1 MSEGRTVHVLDT
13 GCANVSSVVFALERL
28 GAGVT
33 VGQDAA
39 GLQGAPRV
47 VLPGVGTARA
57 AMRELNARGLAGP
70 LRELRVPLLGLC
82 LGMQLLADA
91 SDEGDVPGLGLIPGR
106 VTRLNTAGLPSP
118 HMGWNRSRTG
128 GSPPLFAGLDGAHF
142 YYVHSFALPV
152 MEHTLAT
159 CEYGEAFSAAVG
171 HGNFM
176 GVQFHP
182 ERSGAA
188 GSRLLQNFLEMEN
201 T

>member
-1 MSEGRTVHVLDT
+1 MLDT

-28 GAGVT
+28 GARVT

-39 GLQGAPRV
+39 GLNSAPRV
-47 VLPGVGTARA
+47 ILPGVGTARA

-82 LGMQLLADA
+82 LGMQLLAEG
-91 SDEGDVPGLGLIPGR
+91 SDEGGGPRPDEGGVPGLGLIPGR
-106 VTRLNTAGLPSP
+106 VGRLDTAGLPSP
-118 HMGWNRSRTG
+118 HMGWNRTRAGDS
-128 GSPPLFAGLDGAHF
+128 PLFAGLDGAHF

-152 MEHTLAT
+152 TEHTLAS
-159 CEYGEAFSAAVG
+159 CEYGERFSAAVG

-188 GSRLLQNFLEMEN
+188 GARLLQNFLEME
-201 T
+201 TT